1 MQLPTKKTKPP
12 IDIGRITMMIY
23 GDPKIGKSTFC
34 SRIEDGL
41 FCDLEDG
48 LRYLETASVRC
59 KSIDDVHELVNLLEY
74 NQTYK
79 TLIIDTVD
87 RLWTLCVE
95 SVKTSKRIDVLSD
108 LAYGRGV
115 DLALSL
121 FEGVINRIS
130 RLNKGYIFISHA
142 IKDDVETVNGS
153 ISKFMPSLY
162 YKARNIVMPNVDII
176 GFAMNEI
183 SIDGNGN
190 RCEKRLL
197 RVSPSSSWEA
207 GDRTGRLPDVIPL
220 NYHIFKR
227 YYQCEEKENEKE

>member
-12 IDIGRITMMIY
+12 IDIGRITMMLY

-59 KSIDDVHELVNLLEY
+59 KTVDDVIELVKLLEHDRS
-74 NQTYK
+74 YK

-87 RLWTLCVE
+87 RLWSLCVE
-95 SVKTSKRIDVLSD
+95 RVKLSRGVDALSD
-108 LAYGRGV
+108 LSYGKGS

-121 FEGVINRIS
+121 FEGIINGIS
-130 RLNKGYIFISHA
+130 RLNKGYVFISHA
-142 IKDDVETVNGS
+142 QKDDVETVNGS
-153 ISKFMPSLY
+153 FSKFMPSLY

-176 GFAMNEI
+176 AFAMNEI
-183 SIDGNGN
+183 SVDNNGN